1 MGSTLAIKTFH
12 KINANFAEGYFLA
25 TRGMHIKAKAR
36 SPRPRQRLIIA
47 QQR

>member
-12 KINANFAEGYFLA
+12 KINGTFAEGYFLA
-25 TRGMHIKAKAR
+25 TRGVHIKAKAR
-36 SPRPRQRLIIA
+36 SPRQRQRLTIA